1 MEVFMVLEEIYKEV
15 HNKKGIKS
23 KKLLCIT
30 IIEEDCLKIS
40 IKNKCCKNPIFID
53 ISSVV
58 APYVDEKTMER
69 IKETCKAI
77 YQNKVDEIII

>member
-15 HNKKGIKS
+15 HSKKGIKL

-30 IIEEDCLKIS
+30 IIEEDCFKIS
-40 IKNKCCKNPIFID
+40 IKNRCWKNPVLID
-53 ISSVV
+53 IGSVI
-58 APYVDEKTMER
+58 APYVDEKTMEK

-77 YQNKVDEIII
+77 YQNKVNEIII